1 MQRNELK
8 CIDNHFFFLDRQFII
23 LKDKVLER
31 ALFSIMQSL
40 FACGVKHQTVMLPQ
54 ERDEWVAA
62 IEQQILAS
70 LQGNESSGKKQSTT
84 DPAGILAI
92 RNTRGNNLCA
102 DCGAPGKV

>member
-1 MQRNELK
+1 M
-8 CIDNHFFFLDRQFII
+8 FIC
-23 LKDKVLER
+23 LCV
-31 ALFSIMQSL
+31 
-40 FACGVKHQTVMLPQ
+40 Q
-54 ERDEWVAA
+54 ERDEWVTA

-102 DCGAPGKV
+102 DCGAPGMDRVSTFVYMLLAKNYCHFL

>member
-1 MQRNELK
+1 MKSYLK
-8 CIDNHFFFLDRQFII
+8 IISVAACDLLKNWQFFIDSLSFLHYTF
-23 LKDKVLER
+23 
-31 ALFSIMQSL
+31 
-40 FACGVKHQTVMLPQ
+40 Q

-70 LQGNESSGKKQSTT
+70 LQGNESSKKQSST

-102 DCGAPGKV
+102 DCGAASKYLRYLTW

>member
-1 MQRNELK
+1 MFKN
-8 CIDNHFFFLDRQFII
+8 IIVHPFIMGQWVKKNTYC
-23 LKDKVLER
+23 L
-31 ALFSIMQSL
+31 AL
-40 FACGVKHQTVMLPQ
+40 Q

-70 LQGNESSGKKQSTT
+70 LQGNESSKKQSTT

-102 DCGAPGKV
+102 DCGAASKLLKT